1 MVTTRMQ
8 MLTFTLE
15 QGETMERGQLGFNIP
30 PASLAVF
37 RVLSVMLLLSIYGPK
52 LVPLMRRVT
61 GHERGLTT
69 LQRIGVG
76 LVLSILSMLAAAL
89 VESQRRAVAIRH
101 HLQDFPAAT
110 VPMSVF
116 WLVPQFMLLGAGEV
130 FTYVGQ
136 LEFCY
141 QEAPVGMRSMST
153 AVFLCTISFGFFTS
167 SALVSTVN
175 RLSHGWLATNL
186 NRARLDYFYSV
197 LLVIT
202 VANFIG
208 FVFCARWYTYRARP
222 VEKKLSR
229 LSPCEND
236 EKTTKH

>member
-1 MVTTRMQ
+1 
-8 MLTFTLE
+8 
-15 QGETMERGQLGFNIP
+15 MERGQLGFTIP

-37 RVLSVMLLLSIYGPK
+37 RELAVMALLAVYGPT

-61 GHERGLTT
+61 GHERGITT

-76 LVLSILSMLAAAL
+76 LVLSIFSMLAAAIM
-89 VESQRRAVAIRH
+89 ESQRRKVAIRH
-101 HLQDFPAAT
+101 GLQDLPAAT

-116 WLVPQFMLLGAGEV
+116 WLAPQFVLLGAGEV

-141 QEAPVGMRSMST
+141 QESPIGMRSMST

-175 RLSHGWLATNL
+175 RLTGHGPHHDHGWLVTNL
-186 NRARLDYFYSV
+186 NRARLDYFYYL

-202 VANFIG
+202 TANFIG
-208 FVFCARWYTYRARP
+208 FVFCARWYTYKAKP
-222 VEKKLSR
+222 LEKKLSR
-229 LSPCEND
+229 LSPCED
-236 EKTTKH
+236 GCTTKH